1 MNIIMTGTTGTLGSN
16 VLFELLQQEQVDQIF
31 LLIRKKNGKSPE
43 ERLNAI
49 LNSGAAPESILKQ
62 KDILIKKVKVLD
74 ANAFF
79 NPESF
84 LKKEQNNFFIH
95 SAGYVNLST
104 HESQKEEI
112 FKENLGFT
120 KEIFNTFYPYLS
132 KFIYISTA
140 FCIGNIGGLIN
151 NDYHDSEIKPIYR
164 NFYEESKHKAEQ
176 FLKQEGSKRDVAIQ
190 ILRPSVLGGNIFEQ
204 SKFFISKFMVYYL
217 LGKFFYK
224 NPITKNAIRITA
236 NINAGLNIIPVDYA
250 AKVISKVFHLKEINQ
265 LNIVHPKCTHL
276 KSGISKILESVNF
289 KSFTIV
295 DSQQDNEEELAN
307 MNVLEKLYYNSIGVH
322 LKPYLTSKPYE
333 FETKLLELIYPMPNY
348 DLDGYL
354 EQTMK
359 FAIAKNFKNER
370 Y

>member
-16 VLFELLQQEQVDQIF
+16 VLFELLQQEHIDQIF
-31 LLIRKKNGKSPE
+31 LLIRKKNGKSPV
-43 ERLNAI
+43 ERLKA
-49 LNSGAAPESILKQ
+49 LLDSGAAPERIANQ
-62 KDILIKKVKVLD
+62 KEVFIKKIKVLD
-74 ANAFF
+74 ATSFF
-79 NPESF
+79 QPAIF
-84 LKKEQNNFFIH
+84 LNKNQDNFFIH
-95 SAGYVNLST
+95 SAGFVNLST
-104 HESQKEEI
+104 HESQKDEI

-120 KEIFNTFYPYLS
+120 EEIFNTFYPFIS

-140 FCIGNIGGLIN
+140 FCIGNIGGLID
-151 NDYHDSEIKPIYR
+151 NDYHDTQIQPVYR

-176 FLKQEGSKRDVAIQ
+176 FLQLEGAKQGIPIQ

-217 LGKFFYK
+217 LGKFFYMNK
-224 NPITKNAIRITA
+224 ISKNAIRITA
-236 NINAGLNIIPVDYA
+236 NMNTGLNIIPVDYA
-250 AKVISKVFHLKEINQ
+250 AKVISKVFHRQEIKQ

-276 KSGISKILESVNF
+276 KSGIASILESVNF

-295 DSQQDNEEELAN
+295 HSQNNNDEELSN

-333 FETKLLELIYPMPNY
+333 FETKLLELICPMPSY

-359 FAIAKNFKNER
+359 FAIAKDFKNER